1 MVLEGLCGGC
11 GGSFLLCCGSIV
23 LLEGLCGGGGASF
36 LLCGSI
42 VVLEGLCGGGG
53 APFVWRRQWWF
64 LSSLLRL
71 HRGA

>member
-23 LLEGLCGGGGASF
+23 VLEGLCGGGGASF
-36 LLCGSI
+36 LLC
-42 VVLEGLCGGGG
+42 
-53 APFVWRRQWWF
+53 
-64 LSSLLRL
+64 RL